1 MEATEHRSH
10 RTLQLAW
17 SSLNDDRNTPLD
29 VSRPGFGFADGHAR
43 RDRVVPRHGGAED
56 SSKGAAL
63 KDETLAQP
71 EPERQELAREVLPT
85 LLLTPAGLA
94 EIGGALACLSDDELN
109 ALVERVRGRAADLSE
124 ESIATVIAEA
134 LRTGRAQGRP

>member
-1 MEATEHRSH
+1 
-10 RTLQLAW
+10 LA
-17 SSLNDDRNTPLD
+17 L
-29 VSRPGFGFADGHAR
+29 
-43 RDRVVPRHGGAED
+43 
-56 SSKGAAL
+56 
-63 KDETLAQP
+63 P

-94 EIGGALACLSDDELN
+94 EIDGALACLSDDELN

-134 LRTGRAQGRP
+134 LRTGRAQSRP